1 MSLGFRNQ
9 IDITVWLAGATIAD
23 VAITPRSRPPPAP
36 VQPRPSNPLQP
47 G

>member
-23 VAITPRSRPPPAP
+23 VAITPRSKVIGTVATT
-36 VQPRPSNPLQP
+36 QEA
-47 G
+47 